1 MVAWPSGQKSHFFS
15 LEEVGVQIQI
25 TAWLDFQFLF
35 SLIVFLPFGF
45 LLFILTADLL
55 ASRDF
60 CENVFLVSIE
70 VVAIRKSLP

>member
-1 MVAWPSGQKSHFFS
+1 MVAWPSVQKPHFFS

-25 TAWLDFQFLF
+25 PAWPLPVSFF

-45 LLFILTADLL
+45 LLFIFTADLL

-60 CENVFLVSIE
+60 CENVFLVSI
-70 VVAIRKSLP
+70 IK

>member
-1 MVAWPSGQKSHFFS
+1 MAQWSEVALCFRWRKLGCRFKSRR
-15 LEEVGVQIQI
+15 GY
-25 TAWLDFQFLF
+25 FQFLF